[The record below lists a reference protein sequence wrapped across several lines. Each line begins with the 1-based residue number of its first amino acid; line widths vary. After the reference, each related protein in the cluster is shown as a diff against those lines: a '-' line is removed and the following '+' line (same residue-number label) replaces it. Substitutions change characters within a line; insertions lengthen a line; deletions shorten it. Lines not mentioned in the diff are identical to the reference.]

1 MAGDYAPHIDRF
13 GNVGREDPSRNIG
26 MSYGSL
32 GPWAGAVMQGMGM
45 MPTGPLGVLGLAGS
59 LGLQG
64 LTGKSF
70 GGHVGGLLGFGNGMN
85 PTQRTGLTPEEMM
98 MGRAGGM
105 SGGGG
110 LLDMLGGGFGGF
122 SGGVNGLDRGAMG

>member
-1 MAGDYAPHIDRF
+1 MGGDFAMNPGRF
-13 GNVGREDPSRNIG
+13 GISREDPSRSNGI
-26 MSYGSL
+26 SYGSF
-32 GPWAGAVMQGMGM
+32 GPWAGAVMQG
-45 MPTGPLGVLGLAGS
+45 LGLAAAPMSPSGILG

-64 LTGKSF
+64 LTGKSLA
-70 GGHVGGLLGFGNGMN
+70 GHAGGLLGFGGMN

-110 LLDMLGGGFGGF
+110 LLDMMGGWGGAPNINDLNAGALG
-122 SGGVNGLDRGAMG
+122 

>member
-1 MAGDYAPHIDRF
+1 MAGDYHM
-13 GNVGREDPSRNIG
+13 NDPRSQSRDLG
-26 MSYGSL
+26 VSYGSF

-45 MPTGPLGVLGLAGS
+45 MPTGPLGALGLAGS

-98 MGRAGGM
+98 AGRAGGM
-105 SGGGG
+105 SGGG

>member
-1 MAGDYAPHIDRF
+1 MGGDYALNPGRF
-13 GNVGREDPSRNIG
+13 GAGREDPSRNLGI
-26 MSYGSL
+26 SYGSF
-32 GPWAGAVMQGMGM
+32 GPWAGAVMQGLGM
-45 MPTGPLGVLGLAGS
+45 MPTGPLSAMTVPASLAY
-59 LGLQG
+59 QG
-64 LTGKSF
+64 LTGKSV
-70 GGHVGGLLGFGNGMN
+70 GLGGLLGSSMN

>member
-1 MAGDYAPHIDRF
+1 MAGDYAPQIDRY
-13 GNVGREDPSRNIG
+13 GNLGREDPSRNIG

-32 GPWAGAVMQGMGM
+32 GPWAGAVMQGFGM
-45 MPTGPLGVLGLAGS
+45 MPTGPLGALGLAGS

-64 LTGKSF
+64 LTGKSL

-98 MGRAGGM
+98 AGRAGGM
-105 SGGGG
+105 SGGG
-110 LLDMLGGGFGGF
+110 LLDMFGGGW
-122 SGGVNGLDRGAMG
+122 SGAPSVNSLDRGAMG

>member
-1 MAGDYAPHIDRF
+1 MAGDYHM
-13 GNVGREDPSRNIG
+13 NDPRSQSRDQG
-26 MSYGSL
+26 VSYGSF
-32 GPWAGAVMQGMGM
+32 GPWAGAVMQGLGM
-45 MPTGPLGVLGLAGS
+45 MPTGPLGVLGMAGS

-70 GGHVGGLLGFGNGMN
+70 GGHLGGLLGMGSGMN

-98 MGRAGGM
+98 AGRAGGM
-105 SGGGG
+105 SGGG

-122 SGGVNGLDRGAMG
+122 GGGVNGLDRGALG

>member
-1 MAGDYAPHIDRF
+1 MAGDYHM
-13 GNVGREDPSRNIG
+13 NDPRSQSRDLG
-26 MSYGSL
+26 VSYGSF

-45 MPTGPLGVLGLAGS
+45 MPTGPLGALGLAGS

-64 LTGKSF
+64 LTGKSL
-70 GGHVGGLLGFGNGMN
+70 GGHIGGLLGMGTGMN

-110 LLDMLGGGFGGF
+110 LLDMLGGGW
-122 SGGVNGLDRGAMG
+122 SGAPSINGLDRGALG